1 MVTETTNV
9 KPLLRFL
16 CERLYLS
23 VPHELFDRYLWL
35 YHDLEEVQHK
45 TVYGGRSDQPRFVVA
60 QTRGT
65 VTGVAAI
72 LDNGSTLVTKA
83 HAVDGEALADL
94 VAHLATIRDRHELH
108 LTFADEAMA
117 SAAAKSLGTVV
128 ERGTTK
134 YYGQR
139 PCGQSK
145 LPVREMEA
153 CDEPY
158 LAGVTPR
165 RWPAYR
171 QFLEL
176 GTRFFGL
183 VLDGRLKAMCG
194 LSQLTGLQTQIIGVE
209 TFDMADRQK
218 GYGKAVSALALH
230 EGLRDAPIVT
240 WSTSLGNVASCR
252 TAESLGMRPYYA
264 LYQVGRKG

>member
-1 MVTETTNV
+1 MITETTNV

-16 CERLYLS
+16 CEQLYAS

-35 YHDLEEVQHK
+35 YNDLEEVQHK
-45 TVYGGRSDQPRFVVA
+45 TVYGGRSDQPRFLVA
-60 QTRGT
+60 RTKGT
-65 VTGVAAI
+65 LTGVASI

-83 HAVDGEALADL
+83 HAVDGESLAGL
-94 VAHLATIRDRHELH
+94 VAHLATTRNGHELH
-108 LTFADEAMA
+108 LTLADQAIAE
-117 SAAAKSLGTVV
+117 AAAQSLGTVV
-128 ERGTTK
+128 ERGATK

-139 PCGQSK
+139 PCEGSR
-145 LPVREMEA
+145 LPVREMDA

-171 QFLEL
+171 QFLEF
-176 GTRFFGL
+176 GTCFFGL
-183 VLDGRLKAMCG
+183 ILDGRLKAMCG

-209 TFDMADRQK
+209 TFDQADRQK
-218 GYGKAVSALALH
+218 GYGKAVSALALR
-230 EGLRDAPIVT
+230 EGLREAPIVT

-252 TAESLGMRPYYA
+252 TAQSLGMRPYYA
-264 LYQVGRKG
+264 LYHVARKG